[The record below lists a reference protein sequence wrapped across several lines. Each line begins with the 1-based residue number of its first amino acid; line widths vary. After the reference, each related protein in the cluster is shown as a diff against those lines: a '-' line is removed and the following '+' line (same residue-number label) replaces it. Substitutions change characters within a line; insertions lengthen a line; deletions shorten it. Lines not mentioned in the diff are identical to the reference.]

1 MHNRLETLSKVWSII
16 IRDKRTINGKCIVLL
31 QQSNTFLYNEYI
43 NVFQKTIGINRWL
56 MSLSINEK
64 TNISQF
70 DFFICFYLK
79 EKSYEKNSQME
90 ITVIYNSYKGLLM

>member
-1 MHNRLETLSKVWSII
+1 MYLK
-16 IRDKRTINGKCIVLL
+16 
-31 QQSNTFLYNEYI
+31 
-43 NVFQKTIGINRWL
+43 KTIGINRWL

-64 TNISQF
+64 TNISQL
-70 DFFICFYLK
+70 DFFISFYLK